1 MTSSFK
7 GDESTVDVVIK
18 GLNAT
23 NMVLY
28 GMVFSFA
35 VYVVSRYL
43 IYNQHAKLRY
53 MKSFYCLT
61 LLLSFNKCLYFTAL
75 LSGC

>member
-7 GDESTVDVVIK
+7 GDESTVDIVIK
-18 GLNAT
+18 GLDAT

-43 IYNQHAKLRY
+43 IYNRHAKLRY
-53 MKSFYCLT
+53 MKSFYFLT
-61 LLLSFNKCLYFTAL
+61 LLLSFNKSLYFTAL